1 VCTPTPV
8 DNGAA
13 RDRFDP
19 RVHAGGRMIDDVDT
33 LRVLHARPGERSLLP
48 TMGWMIKDQTGSPEP
63 AESQEQMLA
72 RCAADL

>member
-1 VCTPTPV
+1 
-8 DNGAA
+8 
-13 RDRFDP
+13 
-19 RVHAGGRMIDDVDT
+19 MIDDVDA